1 MYNNKIKSK
10 KNRIFFNS
18 FAKYIII
25 IFVFLSF
32 SKLPHQ
38 DNNLDKGLIKLA
50 YYCNSIKY
58 GGVERV
64 ISLIINHISKEKI
77 FSQYLITKSDILEGE
92 YFIPKNIKRIGLIK
106 RSGSLFYFIRKKHID
121 ILIYNFYSIRE
132 IRQLNQIETTKII
145 YYDHSSFLY
154 WIYTKHYNF
163 KDTIYNAYKKCKYV
177 ISLIPLESNYL
188 FKIWGINSIL
198 MNNPTTF
205 EYDYIIPSDL
215 SSKNII
221 MIGRHYDPIKRFELG
236 IKSMK
241 SILKEIPMCQMNI
254 VSLPSEESEKLIENL
269 NLENNVRFV
278 GFQMNVEIY
287 LRNSSLL
294 ILPSLS
300 ECYPMVLSEAKIFG
314 IPSILCGLDYL
325 ALSKGG
331 TIIIYDDDPETISQ
345 EAIKIMKDKDYRKNM
360 GNEARKS
367 MEKFKNNLIIKKWI
381 KLLISIY
388 KGDEQSYN
396 KLLSENENKI
406 KKEEAEK
413 ILNNQLK
420 LLKKRNKFF
429 SEINLDKFK
438 MYSF

>member
-1 MYNNKIKSK
+1 
-10 KNRIFFNS
+10 
-18 FAKYIII
+18 
-25 IFVFLSF
+25 
-32 SKLPHQ
+32 
-38 DNNLDKGLIKLA
+38 
-50 YYCNSIKY
+50 
-58 GGVERV
+58 
-64 ISLIINHISKEKI
+64 
-77 FSQYLITKSDILEGE
+77 
-92 YFIPKNIKRIGLIK
+92 
-106 RSGSLFYFIRKKHID
+106 
-121 ILIYNFYSIRE
+121 
-132 IRQLNQIETTKII
+132 
-145 YYDHSSFLY
+145 
-154 WIYTKHYNF
+154 
-163 KDTIYNAYKKCKYV
+163 
-177 ISLIPLESNYL
+177 
-188 FKIWGINSIL
+188 
-198 MNNPTTF
+198 
-205 EYDYIIPSDL
+205 
-215 SSKNII
+215 
-221 MIGRHYDPIKRFELG
+221 
-236 IKSMK
+236 
-241 SILKEIPMCQMNI
+241 
-254 VSLPSEESEKLIENL
+254 
-269 NLENNVRFV
+269 
-278 GFQMNVEIY
+278 
-287 LRNSSLL
+287 
-294 ILPSLS
+294 
-300 ECYPMVLSEAKIFG
+300 MVLSEAKIFG